1 MLFCISVC
9 QMHYCKRILSF
20 SIIGHSMIIN
30 YLLNY
35 FPGLDIERR
44 NCHGFTAI
52 MKAAMQGRAE
62 CVRSLMMTGT
72 VSIISWKIHMGSY
85 FSSCIRNNPFCSFMW
100 VFIIPSLSD
109 VFRYAGGDIEARDF
123 GRKLTP
129 QEWALFTGRY
139 ETARLMA
146 RLMEQPCAE
155 QFCDSY
161 TMERPMLSELVAI
174 SKEPKSCWRKFSE
187 CICNLFTI
195 SMKTNPVDEGAM
207 DYMVRMT
214 TALVSPFI
222 ATACHTVCP
231 GSPPCVGKRRP
242 AVQDI
247 LRKQRLAELKK
258 LGPERLINYKRLF
271 QNSTVQLIPK
281 KQERRASLQ
290 PQLLQSVAMASTMA
304 LRRSSLLPLHM
315 MRRSSVRPGI
325 VVPKVMLCKAAP
337 PTYTPERPPRITS
350 KDVSHLQIPKWRY
363 KALKEEKK
371 KAERMER
378 LKLPVGRK
386 KWCGFWC
393 LSVF

>member
-1 MLFCISVC
+1 MFLHV
-9 QMHYCKRILSF
+9 
-20 SIIGHSMIIN
+20 GIN
-30 YLLNY
+30 
-35 FPGLDIERR
+35 F
-44 NCHGFTAI
+44 
-52 MKAAMQGRAE
+52 
-62 CVRSLMMTGT
+62 
-72 VSIISWKIHMGSY
+72 
-85 FSSCIRNNPFCSFMW
+85 
-100 VFIIPSLSD
+100 PSLSD

-123 GRKLTP
+123 GRKLNP
-129 QEWALFTGRY
+129 REWALFTGRY

-161 TMERPMLSELVAI
+161 HMEWPMQSELVAC

-187 CICNLFTI
+187 CVCNLFTI
-195 SMKTNPVDEGAM
+195 SMKTDPVDEGAM
-207 DYMVRMT
+207 DYLVRMT
-214 TALVSPFI
+214 TALASPFI

-247 LRKQRLAELKK
+247 LRKQRLAELKN

-271 QNSTVQLIPK
+271 QNSRVLLVPK

-315 MRRSSVRPGI
+315 MRRSSVRPGM
-325 VVPKVMLCKAAP
+325 VAPKVMLCKAAP
-337 PTYTPERPPRITS
+337 PTYIPERPPSRTS
-350 KDVSHLQIPKWRY
+350 KDISHLQIPKWKY

-371 KAERMER
+371 KAERMDR
-378 LKLPVGRK
+378 LRLPVARK
-386 KWCGFWC
+386 K
-393 LSVF
+393 